1 MGFRIYQL
9 IILVSASSILLFSM
23 ETTSVHGHPRCK
35 RHRHHKD
42 CSSSSSSDARK
53 NCCCCSERKSKMCPA
68 DSTTSA
74 IPLVTNPGVDIF
86 RPSSI
91 QRSSFISLLSNYPIE
106 KFFPEKHYLQTI
118 EFVTKILSL
127 YSKHRWPTCCSC
139 YSGL

>member
-1 MGFRIYQL
+1 MGFRIYHL
-9 IILVSASSILLFSM
+9 IILVSASSILFFSM

-53 NCCCCSERKSKMCPA
+53 NCCCCLERKSKMCPA
-68 DSTTSA
+68 ESTTSA

-91 QRSSFISLLSNYPIE
+91 QRSSFISLYQIIQLRNFSRKTLFANNRICD
-106 KFFPEKHYLQTI
+106 KNSVFIQQTSLVHLLQ
-118 EFVTKILSL
+118 LL
-127 YSKHRWPTCCSC
+127 
-139 YSGL
+139 